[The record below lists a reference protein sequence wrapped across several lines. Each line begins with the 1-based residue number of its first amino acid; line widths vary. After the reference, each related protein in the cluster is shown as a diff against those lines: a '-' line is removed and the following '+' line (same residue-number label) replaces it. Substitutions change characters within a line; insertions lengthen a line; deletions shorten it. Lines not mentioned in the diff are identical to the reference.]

1 MPVRVQHWDPAWGA
15 LNEKN
20 MRRWLERQG
29 YAVSR
34 YVYPPGTCFSDH
46 THEVDKKDTVLSGRL
61 KIAAEGQEFVL
72 APGDI
77 IEIPA
82 HVVQTRKWSVTKQ
95 WSAWTPP
102 AQSNPSD
109 RKTAG

>member
-34 YVYPPGTCFSDH
+34 YVYPPGTYFSDH
-46 THEVDKKDTVLSGRL
+46 THEVDKNDTVLSVLL

-82 HVVQTRKWSVTKQ
+82 HAVHNAEVVGDEAVVSLDATRPV
-95 WSAWTPP
+95 
-102 AQSNPSD
+102 QS
-109 RKTAG
+109 